1 MPTRIRRLREEFDAI
16 VLTRAGMALRAS
28 IPTGW
33 LSSLC
38 LTAIFFRPPR
48 NARGPGARPAANCT
62 NSRRFKRSG
71 DEASVEAE
79 RRFSNFGGGCHVP
92 LGALAYRSGDVL
104 HLSGLVA
111 SVDGKRLIRKSIDGG
126 DPALVGRR
134 LAEMLKEEGAD
145 ALL

>member
-1 MPTRIRRLREEFDAI
+1 
-16 VLTRAGMALRAS
+16 
-28 IPTGW
+28 
-33 LSSLC
+33 
-38 LTAIFFRPPR
+38 
-48 NARGPGARPAANCT
+48 
-62 NSRRFKRSG
+62 
-71 DEASVEAE
+71 
-79 RRFSNFGGGCHVP
+79 VP

-134 LAEMLKEEGAD
+134 LAEMLKDEGAD